1 MVRTVTIASYHTA
14 VGPQE
19 TYATVCLVWQGV
31 ACRVFVFSLMG
42 PRFIASSAAFA
53 HRPLSSLQSIA
64 RSPLAGI

>member
-42 PRFIASSAAFA
+42 PRFIASS
-53 HRPLSSLQSIA
+53 R
-64 RSPLAGI
+64 